1 MTEQNGN
8 VPPQQPPAD
17 SPEGQSSP
25 RISIKAEDAVAMG
38 RFCNFAQIGHQADAF
53 MMDFA
58 FIQGSAGWLLS
69 RMLMSPAHAKRFYLA
84 LGDNLARYESAFG
97 EIPATPTLQ

>member
-1 MTEQNGN
+1 MTDESGN
-8 VPPQQPPAD
+8 QPQQPPSD
-17 SPEGQSSP
+17 NPNDPNLGP
-25 RISIKAEDAVAMG
+25 RIAIKAEDSVAMG

-58 FIQGSAGWLLS
+58 FIQGSAGWLLA
-69 RMLMSPAHAKRFYLA
+69 RTLMSPSHAKRFYLA
-84 LGDNLARYESAFG
+84 LGDNLARYEASFG